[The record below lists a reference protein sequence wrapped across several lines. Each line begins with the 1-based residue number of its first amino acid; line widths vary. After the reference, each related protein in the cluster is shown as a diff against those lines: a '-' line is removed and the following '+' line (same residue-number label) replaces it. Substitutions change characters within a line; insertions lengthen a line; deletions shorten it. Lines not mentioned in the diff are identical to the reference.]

1 MLLSTLQFNQQHEN
15 TIQDVLLSIQTVYN
29 DPGVRD
35 IDRKFRK
42 CVFPDEAGN
51 SRYKYYSYSACV
63 TECLKDYQLR
73 RCNCTHFNM
82 IYDGLYLIK

>member
-1 MLLSTLQFNQQHEN
+1 MLLTRLKFDQQYENSILEVLLSTQ
-15 TIQDVLLSIQTVYN
+15 TIYN

-42 CVFPDEAGN
+42 CVFPDEADN
-51 SRYKYYSYSACV
+51 SRYKYYSYSACA

-82 IYDGLYLIK
+82 IYDG